1 MGRTLRWEPICPRL
15 RRVQERARAHP
26 EEQFT
31 SLAHLL
37 DEGSLLRAYRGLRA
51 DAAKGID
58 GESKASY
65 GKGLAARLQQ
75 LHERLRTGQY
85 RAQPAKRATIKKADG
100 SDRPLS
106 IWCVEDKVVQ
116 GAVTEVLNSIF
127 EADFRGLSYGFR
139 PQRSAHMAL
148 QAVQTVL
155 QKGRVNWVLD
165 LDLKQCFDRIE
176 HEALRQAIR
185 RRVTD
190 RSLLRLIDK
199 WLTVGVVEQDGKRTR
214 QTCGTPQGAPISPLL
229 ANIVLHEAMDEV
241 VVEWRRTAARGEVY
255 MVRYADDAVLM
266 FEHEEDA
273 VALRAVLE
281 TSLARYGLEMNVA
294 KTRLLGFGRT
304 PPGGGKS
311 GSFDFLGFTHIA
323 GQDRQGRYLVRRQ
336 TMAKRLRRSLTLAR
350 EWCRAHLHD
359 PLRTQWAELSAK
371 LKGHYAYY
379 GVRGNMDAL
388 KRFRAAVR
396 AIWISVLMKRSQT
409 SRLPVVVALVDTHF
423 ALPTPRITHPDDWL
437 PVSPGYLLGRAGCG
451 KSARPDL

>member
-1 MGRTLRWEPICPRL
+1 
-15 RRVQERARAHP
+15 
-26 EEQFT
+26 
-31 SLAHLL
+31 
-37 DEGSLLRAYRGLRA
+37 
-51 DAAKGID
+51 
-58 GESKASY
+58 
-65 GKGLAARLQQ
+65 LQQ

-116 GAVTEVLNSIF
+116 GAVAEVLNSIY
-127 EADFRGLSYGFR
+127 EADFHGLSYGFR
-139 PQRSAHMAL
+139 PGRSAHMAL
-148 QAVQTVL
+148 QAVQTAL

-199 WLTVGVVEQDGKRTR
+199 WLTVGVVESDGQRSR
-214 QTCGTPQGAPISPLL
+214 QTRGTPQGAPLSPLL

-241 VVEWRRTAARGEVY
+241 VVNWRRTVARGEVY

-266 FEHEEDA
+266 FEHEADA
-273 VALRAVLE
+273 VALRAALE
-281 TSLARYGLEMNVA
+281 ESLARYGLEMNVA
-294 KTRLLGFGRT
+294 KTRLLGFGRH

-311 GSFDFLGFTHIA
+311 ESFDFLGFTHIA
-323 GQDRQGRYLVRRQ
+323 GKDRKGRYLVRRQ
-336 TMAKRLRRSLTLAR
+336 TMAKRFRRSLSLAR
-350 EWCRAHLHD
+350 EWCQAHLHR
-359 PLRTQWAELSAK
+359 PLLEQWTKLSAK
-371 LKGHYAYY
+371 LNGHYEYY
-379 GVRGNMDAL
+379 GIRGNLDAL
-388 KRFRAAVR
+388 KRFRAALR
-396 AIWISVLMKRSQT
+396 AVWIGTLMRRSQT
-409 SRLPVVVALVDTHF
+409 SCIQVVVALVDTHF
-423 ALPTPRITHPDDWL
+423 VLPTPRITHPDDWL